1 MAERARIAR
10 YFAPLAAGESGSF
23 TLMDDAAM
31 LTPPPSQQLII
42 TSDSVIETIHVMAGA
57 TPEQFAQ
64 KLMRRNLSDLA
75 AMGASPWRYMLNL
88 HTPHYVPDA
97 WFDAF
102 AASLA
107 REQEQFSLV
116 LIGGDSTSGAERI
129 HTTMTC
135 IGLIHTA
142 PLRRNGAHV
151 GDDIYLSGSVGGA
164 SYALSLLQQNL
175 PVMPPLA
182 ARYHCPEP
190 RLLLGQSLR
199 GIATSCIDISDGLL
213 ADIAQL
219 CEASGLGARLTRHAI
234 PLWPDLEAVIVH
246 DAHAWAYG
254 LSGGDDYELAF
265 TASPSE
271 RPAIEAL
278 ANQLDLPLTRI
289 GEMVEGSGI
298 ALIDTNGSVLP
309 IAHAGWEHA

>member
-31 LTPPPSQQLII
+31 LTPPPGQQLII
-42 TSDSVIETIHVMAGA
+42 TSDSVIEAIHVMAGA

-75 AMGASPWRYMLNL
+75 AMGAAPWRYMLNL
-88 HTPHYVPDA
+88 HTPNYLPDA

-107 REQEQFSLV
+107 REQQQFGLV
-116 LIGGDSTSGAERI
+116 LVGGDSTSGAEHI

-135 IGLIHTA
+135 IGLIDTA
-142 PLRRNGAHV
+142 PLRRNGANG
-151 GDDIYLSGSVGGA
+151 GDDLYVSGSVGGA
-164 SYALSLLQQNL
+164 SYALSLLAQNL

-199 GIATSCIDISDGLL
+199 GIATSAIDISDGLL

-219 CEASGLGARLTRHAI
+219 AEASGLGARLTRHAI
-234 PLWPDLEAVIVH
+234 PLWPDLEAAIAFN
-246 DAHAWAYG
+246 DGAWDFA

-265 TASPSE
+265 TAPPCE
-271 RPAIEAL
+271 RPAIAAL
-278 ANQLDLPLTRI
+278 AKQLDLPLTRI

-298 ALIDTNGSVLP
+298 ALIDANGEALP
-309 IAHAGWEHA
+309 LPHTGWEHA